1 MTHSL
6 PPVAVIGGGVIG
18 LTSAIRLVEA
28 GFPVTLF
35 ARALSPHT
43 TSDIAAAFW
52 APSATAGDARS
63 RQWALTS
70 LATLQELA
78 ADPASGIVLTDLYS
92 LTDAPTEMAYMA
104 SVGAMRA
111 VPPGAFPAPW
121 SGWCA
126 TVPRID
132 VPIYMPWLLA
142 RLHTLG
148 VQVQPHIFQTFQE
161 IHPAYTLVVNCTGL
175 GAQALTGDAVYPIR
189 GQVISVRKPA
199 GLAPDIIYANYVDNE
214 MATTYIIPRSRDCLL
229 GGTYQYRNG
238 EVEVDLAIAE
248 QILARCAVFNP
259 AFAQPDVL
267 QHKVG
272 LRPGRHAVRLEQERL
287 ASGRVII
294 HNYGHGSVGH
304 TLAWGC
310 AAAVVQLASAAADGG
325 A

>member
-18 LTSAIRLVEA
+18 LTSTLRLLEA

-52 APSATAGDARS
+52 APSATAEDSRA

-70 LATLQELA
+70 LATLQTLA

-92 LTDAPTEMAYMA
+92 LTDAPTDMAYMA
-104 SVGAMRA
+104 SAGAMRE

-121 SGWCA
+121 FGWCA

-142 RLHTLG
+142 
-148 VQVQPHIFQTFQE
+148 QVQELGGQIHPHIFQTFQE
-161 IHPAYTLVVNCTGL
+161 LHPGYMIVVNCTGL

-189 GQVISVRKPA
+189 GQVISVRRPA
-199 GLAPDIIYANYVDNE
+199 DLAPAMIYANSVADE
-214 MATTYIIPRSRDCLL
+214 VATTYIIPRSQDCLL
-229 GGTYQYRNG
+229 GGTYQYRDGN
-238 EVEVDLAIAE
+238 VEVDRAVAE

-259 AFAQPDVL
+259 AFAYPEVL

-272 LRPGRHAVRLEQERL
+272 LRPGRRAVRLEQDRL
-287 ASGRVII
+287 AGGRTLI

-310 AAAVVQLASAAADGG
+310 AAEVVQLASAAVAGG
-325 A
+325 K

>member
-18 LTSAIRLVEA
+18 LTSAIRLLEA

-43 TSDIAAAFW
+43 TSDVAAAFW
-52 APSATAGDARS
+52 APSATAGDDRTS
-63 RQWALTS
+63 QWALAS
-70 LATLQELA
+70 LATLQALA
-78 ADPASGIVLTDLYS
+78 ADPASGVMLTDLYS
-92 LTDAPTEMAYMA
+92 LADAPTDMAYMA
-104 SVGAMRA
+104 SAGAMRE
-111 VPPGAFPAPW
+111 VPAGTFPAPW
-121 SGWCA
+121 SGWSA

-132 VPIYMPWLLA
+132 VPLYMPWLLA
-142 RLHTLG
+142 
-148 VQVQPHIFQTFQE
+148 QVQKLGGQIHPHIFQTFQE
-161 IHPAYTLVVNCTGL
+161 LHPSYAVVVNCTGL

-199 GLAPDIIYANYVDNE
+199 NLSPDIIYANYVDDE
-214 MATTYIIPRSRDCLL
+214 VATTYIIPRSQDCLL
-229 GGTYQYRNG
+229 GGTYQYRDGN
-238 EVEVDLAIAE
+238 VEVDPVIAE

-259 AFAQPDVL
+259 AFAHPEII

-272 LRPGRHAVRLEQERL
+272 LRPGRRAVRLDGERA
-287 ASGRVII
+287 ASGRTII

-310 AAAVVQLASAAADGG
+310 AAEVVQLASAAVTDGR
-325 A
+325 